1 MWKTTL
7 IDGKPALVL
16 SGPSDITGKKDQ
28 KEAVQQRLHDL
39 KGAVRTLN
47 LALELGAFDHL
58 GKERA
63 EALGRAIQILS
74 GEAKFLVEAYAADW

>member
-1 MWKTTL
+1 MWKTMH
-7 IDGKPALVL
+7 IDGKPALIL
-16 SGPSDITGKKDQ
+16 SGPPDITGKQDQ
-28 KEAVQQRLHDL
+28 QAAIQQRLHDL
-39 KGAVRTLN
+39 KGAVRTVN

-74 GEAKFLVEAYAADW
+74 GEAQFLVEAYAADW